1 MEKCWNRYSDE
12 GDDLGNKTIKR
23 IYEAILDFFFPPS
36 CPICGETV
44 GKNVEP
50 CEKCKIKIAY
60 INYPT
65 CLKCGKEISDEDEEF
80 CKDCR
85 ENKRSYQK
93 GFPVIKYIEPM
104 DESMAAFKYRNKR
117 TYAKFYAREIVR
129 KHGRE
134 MLDIKPDI
142 LVPVPVH
149 KSKLHKRGYNQA
161 EVLARELATYLNVP
175 VEPDLIK
182 RNIKTSP
189 QKELGTKAREENIK
203 KAFNSTDKIVKYRCA
218 LLVDDIYTTGA
229 TIEACTKILHEQGIK
244 DVYYTS
250 VCIGKGE

>member
-1 MEKCWNRYSDE
+1 MNAETINETISVCKYVGHERKTRTIE
-12 GDDLGNKTIKR
+12 GELV
-23 IYEAILDFFFPPS
+23 L
-36 CPICGETV
+36 
-44 GKNVEP
+44 
-50 CEKCKIKIAY
+50 
-60 INYPT
+60 
-65 CLKCGKEISDEDEEF
+65 
-80 CKDCR
+80 
-85 ENKRSYQK
+85 Q
-93 GFPVIKYIEPM
+93 
-104 DESMAAFKYRNKR
+104 
-117 TYAKFYAREIVR
+117 
-129 KHGRE
+129 
-134 MLDIKPDI
+134 DIKPDI

-149 KSKLHKRGYNQA
+149 KTKLHKRGYNQA